1 MKVLKTTIA
10 VLLGLIGAWMVING
24 MAIAM
29 QTMGRVS
36 GTEFSMLITVNS
48 QLALL
53 VIWLGLYGLWSV
65 VPEVS
70 SDE

>member
-1 MKVLKTTIA
+1 MKGLKTTIA

-24 MAIAM
+24 TAIAM